1 MFRFE
6 RLFALVLP
14 SLLACGPG
22 GNLTVSFDT
31 NSIPQE
37 VAFQDGDGPWRV
49 VQLVEGTAVLP
60 VTDPAGRY
68 GVATANESG
77 FSRVTK
83 ATLWEQSRFTV
94 RSAAT
99 RSSSFAA
106 QVPHVVAL
114 TGVKVGAVYSAWLG
128 FSGPYEFVATAPT
141 LDLAFSTTDSDQG
154 PLVVVERATAQPRV
168 FVLADFKAPEVA
180 LEGGVDVEAYAV
192 PVTGLAARDSVVV
205 STQCSVATPSGV
217 TRLQLEERTER
228 GRAVGGRLPRAFGAC
243 EYSVVVTKEA
253 GVTWSRAVSADEAA
267 ELPHLSVHLD
277 RLAGSLNWT
286 PKGLDDDSQLSLRI
300 GALNAEVHPGW
311 RRGASSVSLGDMSAT
326 PLLSASARRGP
337 AASVSVFVRD
347 WFFSWQHAIAD

>member
-1 MFRFE
+1 MS
-6 RLFALVLP
+6 RLVALVLP
-14 SLLACGPG
+14 LLLACGPG

-49 VQLVEGTAVLP
+49 VQLVDGAAELP

-94 RSAAT
+94 RSAST
-99 RSSSFAA
+99 DSSSVAA

-114 TGVKVGAVYSAWLG
+114 TGVKVGAAYSAWLG
-128 FSGPYEFVATAPT
+128 FSGPHEFVATAPKV
-141 LDLAFSTTDSDQG
+141 DLSFSTTDSDQG
-154 PLVVVERATAQPRV
+154 PLVVIQRATAQPRV
-168 FVLADFKAPEVA
+168 FAVADFEAPEVA
-180 LEGGVDVEAYAV
+180 LEGGVEVEAYAL

-205 STQCSVATPSGV
+205 STQCSVATASGV
-217 TRLQLEERTER
+217 TRLQLESEGRLER
-228 GRAVGGRLPRAFGAC
+228 GKAVGGRLPPAFGAC
-243 EYSVVVTKEA
+243 EYDVVVKKEA
-253 GVTWSRAVSADEAA
+253 GVTWSRSLSADEPS

-277 RLAGSLNWT
+277 RLAGSLSWT
-286 PKGLDDDSQLSLRI
+286 PKGLDDDSHLSFRI

-311 RRGASSVSLGDMSAT
+311 RHGASSVSLGDMSAT

-347 WFFSWQHAIAD
+347 WFFSWHHAITD